1 MPKVG
6 FTGRNY
12 VAKFIKAKFLRRKHN
27 KVVTECLTCSNH
39 INLSFSRYNNNR
51 GKFCSK
57 KCDFNYKPTREMLNL
72 FCKDKFKLSI
82 EQLQKEVLNKKLTAT
97 KVGKIYSISS
107 GHIRKIFL
115 TLEINQYYEPEK
127 ESIKKKCKRCNKVF
141 YAKEYKSRKTSN
153 KGLFCSTHCNYIYR
167 SENKTLDLSE
177 ISFNIKDYK
186 FFKTLKT
193 GDYKS
198 INLGPR
204 EHSYRRNINYN
215 DYFFKNGVCD
225 ENTAY
230 VLGLWYSDGNI
241 STTRNVCSLS
251 LTDHQI
257 VRDVAKLFNFKRK
270 FYERK
275 FTFKIKQWGKR
286 TQLALKMTSPFL
298 RNDFIKLGC
307 YPSKSYT
314 VNYPDINS
322 KYDKHFIRGIIDGD
336 GSFSGKKK
344 ANAMLSICG
353 SEKLLYGIYLRIKE
367 HLKISTQSF
376 SHVGKKDTKK
386 YKMKDFCV
394 IRYGEKFTRLIADW
408 IYKDATIFLVR
419 KYEKAYKEQINK
431 EKLLGTQKVADTLGV
446 SRFTITRFIKN
457 RKNNIKYFKIGR
469 YHIID
474 NDDLENFLIKFKK
487 YVQSKGIIYYSDEK
501 KKYILG
507 ISKNDFKDSSTN
519 LNLI

>member
-1 MPKVG
+1 
-6 FTGRNY
+6 
-12 VAKFIKAKFLRRKHN
+12 
-27 KVVTECLTCSNH
+27 
-39 INLSFSRYNNNR
+39 
-51 GKFCSK
+51 
-57 KCDFNYKPTREMLNL
+57 
-72 FCKDKFKLSI
+72 
-82 EQLQKEVLNKKLTAT
+82 
-97 KVGKIYSISS
+97 
-107 GHIRKIFL
+107 
-115 TLEINQYYEPEK
+115 
-127 ESIKKKCKRCNKVF
+127 
-141 YAKEYKSRKTSN
+141 
-153 KGLFCSTHCNYIYR
+153 
-167 SENKTLDLSE
+167 
-177 ISFNIKDYK
+177 
-186 FFKTLKT
+186 
-193 GDYKS
+193 
-198 INLGPR
+198 
-204 EHSYRRNINYN
+204 
-215 DYFFKNGVCD
+215 
-225 ENTAY
+225 
-230 VLGLWYSDGNI
+230 
-241 STTRNVCSLS
+241 
-251 LTDHQI
+251 
-257 VRDVAKLFNFKRK
+257 
-270 FYERK
+270 
-275 FTFKIKQWGKR
+275 
-286 TQLALKMTSPFL
+286 MTSPFL

-386 YKMKDFCV
+386 YKMKNFCV

>member
-1 MPKVG
+1 MLKAG
-6 FTGRNY
+6 FTARNY
-12 VAKFIKAKFLRRKHN
+12 VTKFIKAKLLKRKHN

-39 INLSFSRYNNNR
+39 INLSLSRFNNNR

-57 KCDFNYKPTREMLNL
+57 KCDFGYKPTREMLNL
-72 FCKDKFKLSI
+72 FCKEKFKLSI
-82 EQLQKEVLNKKLTAT
+82 DQLQKKVLNKKLTAT

-107 GHIRKIFL
+107 GHIRRIFQA
-115 TLEINQYYEPEK
+115 LEINQYYEPEK
-127 ESIKKKCKRCNKVF
+127 ETVKKKCKRCNKEF
-141 YAKEYKSRKTSN
+141 YAKEYESRKISN
-153 KGLFCSTHCNYIYR
+153 RDLFCSTHCSYIYK

-177 ISFNIKDYK
+177 LSFDIKDYK

-204 EHSYRRNINYN
+204 EHSYRRNKNYN
-215 DYFFKNGVCD
+215 DYFFKNGICN

-241 STTRNVCSLS
+241 SSTRNVCALS

-270 FYERK
+270 FYEK
-275 FTFKIKQWGKR
+275 KYKLGKIER
-286 TQLALKMTSPFL
+286 SQLALKMTSPFL

-307 YPSKSYT
+307 YPAKSYT
-314 VNYPDINS
+314 VNYPDINP

-336 GSFSGKKK
+336 GSFSGKKNS
-344 ANAMLSICG
+344 NAMLSICG

-367 HLKISTQSF
+367 HLKISPQSF
-376 SHVGKKDTKK
+376 SHVGKKYPKK
-386 YKMKDFCV
+386 YKMMNFCV

-446 SRFTITRFIKN
+446 SRFAITKFIKD

-487 YVQSKGIIYYSDEK
+487 YVQSKGIKYYSDER
-501 KKYILG
+501 KKYILA
-507 ISKNDFKDSSTN
+507 ISKNDFEYSTTN
-519 LNLI
+519 LM